1 MNTSRIYHQALDFQT
16 VKHHQIDII
25 AARRANDQRLA
36 SCLESIY
43 QKYGKD
49 FDGVGDEIDLT
60 NRQLVIDNGHLE
72 SLESH
77 EEIGGESNMN
87 NARQESYFQQTS
99 TAHASLPHS
108 RSHSGS
114 DSDDPLQVI
123 HSEVRIL
130 PITSALRAKVP
141 KKNNSDP
148 QTSPIERPLS
158 QQVIMSDSHDMN
170 FFFQRPSLPRA
181 SNHPQETMERPF
193 ELGPRKSIPQFITDR
208 LTQYEC
214 ERQLTPTEM
223 NCLVDLRMNRKISW
237 HGISSAMKQ
246 RSPTQLKYW
255 YYKHCMNDG
264 GDRISSS
271 KDPSSPATRQCFP
284 ALKTKIGDK
293 WLKRSWLKRLGSRKI
308 PFYRS
313 SPPLPVASPSSLG
326 RSRNIFQPS
335 HPGFIQNQKKSR
347 LRVRSESP
355 DPLSEV
361 SKCM

>member
-1 MNTSRIYHQALDFQT
+1 MNTSRIYKQHQ
-16 VKHHQIDII
+16 QIDII

-49 FDGVGDEIDLT
+49 FDGVGDEIDLI

-77 EEIGGESNMN
+77 EEIGGESNVN
-87 NARQESYFQQTS
+87 NAREKSYIQQTS
-99 TAHASLPHS
+99 TVHASLKPHS

-130 PITSALRAKVP
+130 PLTSALRAKVP

-148 QTSPIERPLS
+148 QASPIERPLS
-158 QQVIMSDSHDMN
+158 QQVILSDSYDMN
-170 FFFQRPSLPRA
+170 FFFQQPSLPHA

-193 ELGPRKSIPQFITDR
+193 ELGLMKSIPQFITDR

-223 NCLVDLRMNRKISW
+223 NYLVDLRMNRKMPW

-255 YYKHCMNDG
+255 YYKHRMNDG
-264 GDRISSS
+264 RDRIFSS
-271 KDPSSPATRQCFP
+271 KDPRSPATRQCFP

-293 WLKRSWLKRLGSRKI
+293 WLKRSWLKGLGSRNI

-313 SPPLPVASPSSLG
+313 SPPLPVASPTSLG

-335 HPGFIQNQKKSR
+335 HSGFIQNQKKSR

-355 DPLSEV
+355 DPLSDV
-361 SKCM
+361 FKCM